1 MREEAYKPVGWD
13 PATAVVS
20 GEQHRMRLL
29 IIDDDQALSRFLRR
43 ELKHQQYT
51 ADNAYDGESALEL
64 VRSHSYDLLI
74 LDLNLPGMDG
84 LDLLQTIRSIVPALP
99 VLVLTARNRKEDLVQ
114 ALERGA
120 DDCLVKPF
128 SFQELQARIRSL
140 LRRKPI
146 AEPVIPNRQPV
157 QPQAQLSD
165 LVVHTE
171 ERRVTRGARKID
183 LTPREFALLEH
194 LMKNA
199 GKPVSRMTLMREVW
213 NAPFDPSTNVVDVY
227 MKYLRDKIDR
237 DEDRKLIRT
246 VRGVGYVFGDE

>member
-1 MREEAYKPVGWD
+1 MMMSSEEEGM
-13 PATAVVS
+13 AVVL
-20 GEQHRMRLL
+20 GEQQMRLL

-43 ELKHQQYT
+43 ELKMQQYT

-64 VRSHSYDLLI
+64 LRRSSYDLMI

-84 LDLLQTIRSIVPALP
+84 LDLLQQTRLIDPGLP

-128 SFQELQARIRSL
+128 SFQELQARLRSL
-140 LRRKPI
+140 LRRRGTASVP
-146 AEPVIPNRQPV
+146 AAMARLSELVI
-157 QPQAQLSD
+157 
-165 LVVHTE
+165 HTD
-171 ERRVTRGARKID
+171 ERRVMRGDRKID
-183 LTPREFALLEH
+183 LTPREFSLLEH

-237 DEDRKLIRT
+237 NEERKLIRT
-246 VRGVGYVFGDE
+246 VRGVGYVFGEE

>member
-1 MREEAYKPVGWD
+1 MGIVQHA
-13 PATAVVS
+13 AMAVVW
-20 GEQHRMRLL
+20 GEQRQMRLL

-43 ELKHQQYT
+43 ELKNQQYT
-51 ADNAYDGESALEL
+51 ADNAYDGEAALEL
-64 VRSHSYDLLI
+64 LRQESYDLMI

-84 LDLLQTIRSIVPALP
+84 LDLLQQTRAIDPGLP

-140 LRRKPI
+140 LRRKTVVNTT
-146 AEPVIPNRQPV
+146 A
-157 QPQAQLSD
+157 AKLSE
-165 LVVHTE
+165 LVVHTD
-171 ERRVTRGARKID
+171 ERRVTRGERKID

-237 DEDRKLIRT
+237 DEERKLIRT
-246 VRGVGYVFGDE
+246 VRGVGYVFGEE

>member
-1 MREEAYKPVGWD
+1 MRNSGQESA
-13 PATAVVS
+13 AVVAA
-20 GEQHRMRLL
+20 EQQQMRLL

-43 ELKHQQYT
+43 ELKIQQYT
-51 ADNAYDGESALEL
+51 ADNAYDGEAALEML
-64 VRSHSYDLLI
+64 RRESYDLLI

-84 LDLLQTIRSIVPALP
+84 LDLLQQMRAIDPNLP
-99 VLVLTARNRKEDLVQ
+99 VLVLTARSRKEDLVQ

-140 LRRKPI
+140 LRRKTAAP
-146 AEPVIPNRQPV
+146 AVAGTVPRP
-157 QPQAQLSD
+157 SD
-165 LVVHTE
+165 LVVYSD
-171 ERRVTRGARKID
+171 ERRVTRGDRKID
-183 LTPREFALLEH
+183 LTPREFSLLEH

-227 MKYLRDKIDR
+227 MKYLRDKIDCN
-237 DEDRKLIRT
+237 EERKLIRT
-246 VRGVGYVFGDE
+246 VRGVGYVFGEE

>member
-1 MREEAYKPVGWD
+1 
-13 PATAVVS
+13 
-20 GEQHRMRLL
+20 MRLL

-43 ELKHQQYT
+43 ELKIQQYT
-51 ADNAYDGESALEL
+51 ADNAYDGEAALDLLRRE
-64 VRSHSYDLLI
+64 SYDLMI

-84 LDLLQTIRSIVPALP
+84 LDLLQQTRAIDPNLP
-99 VLVLTARNRKEDLVQ
+99 VLVLTARSRKEDLVQ

-140 LRRKPI
+140 LRRKSV
-146 AEPVIPNRQPV
+146 AAGPVGVSGVSGVVPK
-157 QPQAQLSD
+157 LSN
-165 LVVHTE
+165 LVIHTD
-171 ERRVTRGARKID
+171 ERRVTRGDRKID

-237 DEDRKLIRT
+237 DEERKLIRT
-246 VRGVGYVFGDE
+246 VRGVGYVFGEE